1 MRFPSTAL
9 LASTLLAISA
19 KARFVIYADEWH
31 PTRPTN
37 PRDRAGIDHV
47 ILAFAPANAT
57 ATFQPKVPIHTIR
70 TEFPNAKVMIAV
82 GGWGDTVGFCQAT
95 KSDASM
101 LAFAADVATML
112 ARTGADGVVDML
124 GYTRTTGPQIWPSV
138 DFINVMSYDLMNRRD
153 TVTKHHSSAIDAE
166 NSIKD
171 YLAMGAPPSKL
182 NLGFAYYAKYF
193 TTQGDCN
200 GSPLNCPI
208 VLAEDAQG
216 KDTLTSGAWTFERSR
231 MRPVDASSLTVSQ
244 DGTCGPEKGTKCETG
259 CCSQHGHC
267 GTSPEHCNGAC
278 QHAFGTGCTDAD
290 VAASWQLAAKDGI
303 TDEVSG
309 GQYYFDATNRLFW
322 TWDTPELITRKFD
335 NIVRKYKLGG
345 IMAWS
350 LGEDSADWSH
360 IRQMAKEVAKVGL
373 GLTTASDSNEPVDRD
388 MYDELT
394 HYCCQNISHPANTVT
409 YPPPLIVPI
418 SWHTIKVDCGDGKG
432 LVYCPALHLDHYDG
446 KDSVQPKSNE
456 NGLVEMQ
463 YTSEPL
469 QAMPTEPNQASLE
482 TPEPHYRVFLE
493 CMGDDGW
500 LISCLEWVTSKV
512 LHGTAT
518 EPEPAAFETPS
529 ATDGVFMECLGE
541 HGGLTRCPQYYTD
554 AVLSKQSELYTPALH
569 TPSPTDAIIIE
580 CMGENGGLT
589 WCPQSYTDEALSSM
603 SKSKAAALQTPSP
616 TLLPTDGVFLECLGE
631 DGWLT
636 SCGVSA
642 TQEFLSKLRD
652 YNALHTPSPTP
663 SPTSNVH
670 FECTGVHG
678 GLTRCPHSVMD
689 NFVSNK
695 FSLDAAGLETPRPM
709 HQNPTAVM
717 TAAAIE
723 TGFTTHIGIP
733 QAPESELPGGSYG
746 MRRGE
751 RAHKA

>member
-1 MRFPSTAL
+1 MRFPSAAL
-9 LASTLLAISA
+9 LASMILAISA
-19 KARFVIYADEWH
+19 TARFVIYADEWH
-31 PTRPTN
+31 PTRPDN

-112 ARTGADGVVDML
+112 ARTGADGVEDIDWEYPGGNGADYKQVANWDQTYQIAAFPKLLAAIRAAIGKKLLSIAVPGKEGQSSYTFDML

-193 TTQGDCN
+193 TTQGDCS

-231 MRPVDASSLTVSQ
+231 IRPVDASSLTVSQ
-244 DGTCGPEKGTKCETG
+244 DGTCGPEKGTKCEIG

-290 VAASWQLAAKDGI
+290 VAASWQLAAKYGV
-303 TDEVSG
+303 TDEVAG

-345 IMAWS
+345 VMAWS

-373 GLTTASDSNEPVDRD
+373 GSATASGSNEPVDGYL
-388 MYDELT
+388 YDEIA
-394 HYCCQNISHPANTVT
+394 HYCCPNGYDPAKFLIHQPGYMFPLTYHPF
-409 YPPPLIVPI
+409 L
-418 SWHTIKVDCGDGKG
+418 VDCGDGKG
-432 LVYCPALHLDHYDG
+432 RVYCACDTPECSSWALYPDHYDG
-446 KDSVQPKSNE
+446 NDPVQPMLNDD
-456 NGLVEMQ
+456 GLVEIGTMRQDFSLTRFPQ
-463 YTSEPL
+463 YYTPAEPI
-469 QAMPTEPNQASLE
+469 PTAHK

-500 LISCLEWVTSKV
+500 LISCPDWVTSKV

-518 EPEPAAFETPS
+518 EPTPAALETPS

-569 TPSPTDAIIIE
+569 TPSPTDAIILE

-603 SKSKAAALQTPSP
+603 NPLA
-616 TLLPTDGVFLECLGE
+616 D
-631 DGWLT
+631 
-636 SCGVSA
+636 
-642 TQEFLSKLRD
+642 
-652 YNALHTPSPTP
+652 
-663 SPTSNVH
+663 
-670 FECTGVHG
+670 
-678 GLTRCPHSVMD
+678 
-689 NFVSNK
+689 
-695 FSLDAAGLETPRPM
+695 SLADSLAD
-709 HQNPTAVM
+709 
-717 TAAAIE
+717 
-723 TGFTTHIGIP
+723 
-733 QAPESELPGGSYG
+733 
-746 MRRGE
+746 
-751 RAHKA
+751 